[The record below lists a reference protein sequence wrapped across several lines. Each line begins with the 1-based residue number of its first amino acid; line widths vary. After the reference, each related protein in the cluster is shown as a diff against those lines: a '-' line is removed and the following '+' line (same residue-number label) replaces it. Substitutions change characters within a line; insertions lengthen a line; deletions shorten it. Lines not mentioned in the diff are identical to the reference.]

1 MWQNVG
7 PFREEKQLASALERI
22 REMRSRDLDELAV
35 GDETTFNTS
44 LVEWFELRNGLLAAE
59 AVVLAAL
66 GRKESRGAHQ
76 RIDFVETEPN
86 LQRPQMVSLEGD
98 DMISAF

>member
-7 PFREEKQLASALERI
+7 PFREEERLAPALERI
-22 REMRSRDLDELAV
+22 REMRSRDVDELAV
-35 GDETTFNTS
+35 GGETTFNTS

-59 AVVLAAL
+59 AVVLSAL

-76 RIDFVETEPN
+76 RTDFVEIKPDP
-86 LQRPQMVSLEGD
+86 QRPQIVSLEGD
-98 DMISAF
+98 EMISAF

>member
-1 MWQNVG
+1 MAG
-7 PFREEKQLASALERI
+7 FREEG
-22 REMRSRDLDELAV
+22 LAV
-35 GDETTFNTS
+35 ES
-44 LVEWFELRNGLLAAE
+44 LGESAGEPVNECVMALAAE

-76 RIDFVETEPN
+76 RIDFVKTEPD
-86 LQRPQMVSLEGD
+86 LQRPQIVSLEDD